1 LQENKNQT
9 APPITFLFSAATA
22 HKQCKVKQ
30 GIAGRTVPILKPSF
44 STRFSTELLKTFTLR
59 QLFFRRAGEVGFQ
72 IASAGK

>member
-1 LQENKNQT
+1 
-9 APPITFLFSAATA
+9 
-22 HKQCKVKQ
+22 VKQ